1 MPTTEE
7 RINQLFDCI
16 RNAADT
22 GAIVQGLLAFKG
34 NRRKFTKDEE
44 AAIDLANK
52 FFYALHGYMEL
63 VEVALSKLTHSERQG

>member
-22 GAIVQGLLAFKG
+22 GAIAQGLLAFKG
-34 NRRKFTKDEE
+34 NRRKFTNDEE

-63 VEVALSKLTHSERQG
+63 VEVALSQLTHSERQG